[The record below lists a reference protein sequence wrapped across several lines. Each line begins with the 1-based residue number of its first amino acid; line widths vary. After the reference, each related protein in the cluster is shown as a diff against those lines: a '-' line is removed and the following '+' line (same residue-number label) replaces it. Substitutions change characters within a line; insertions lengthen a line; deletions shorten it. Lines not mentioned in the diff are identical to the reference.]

1 MGRRSPASRAPSLG
15 SCRYNISLIACGQVP
30 VASTILRKVAKS
42 AMAMSGSILSSAMLQ
57 RSTPRALPSGQCRIT
72 ERRSP
77 VTQEDWEVALAG
89 KVVCPGCQSLLQAA
103 SSACVA

>member
-1 MGRRSPASRAPSLG
+1 MGRLSPASRAHSLG
-15 SCRYNISLIACGQVP
+15 SCKYNISFIACGQVP

-42 AMAMSGSILSSAMLQ
+42 AIAVSGSILSSAMLQ
-57 RSTPRALPSGQCRIT
+57 RSTPLALPSGQCLIT

-103 SSACVA
+103 